1 MKYLDETWQREEHF
15 RFFQSRENP
24 RINISFKVNIE
35 NIYIFRNIH
44 KLRFSD
50 CIYFA
55 ALRAANSIDG
65 FRQRI
70 VDLRPVEF
78 DNIDAAFTYIP
89 KDRKFHCN
97 CVAKFDPRF
106 SFFSSNISDAR
117 SLADVKPT
125 LYPDGGNVQSLI
137 YFSSLPGIPI
147 LSATN
152 PWGNPW
158 IDSVPRFLFGNKE
171 SSGEITISIE
181 ALHSFIDGV
190 HLRDFFVFFKEILD
204 DPGKFFLENGS

>member
-1 MKYLDETWQREEHF
+1 MKYLDDTWQRKEHF

-24 RINISFKVNIE
+24 RISVSFKVNIDKL
-35 NIYIFRNIH
+35 YIFKCAHNF
-44 KLRFSD
+44 RFSD

-55 ALRAANSIDG
+55 ALSAANGVDG

-89 KDRKFHCN
+89 KNRKFHCN
-97 CVAKFDPRF
+97 CVAKFNKDF
-106 SFFSSNISDAR
+106 YFFSSNISDAR
-117 SLADVKPT
+117 SLADSEPT
-125 LYPDGGNVQSLI
+125 LYPEGGNVQSLV
-137 YFSSLPGIPI
+137 YLSCLPDIPI

-158 IDSVPRFLFGNKE
+158 IDSVPRFLFGKKE
-171 SSGEITISIE
+171 SSGEITIAIE
-181 ALHSFIDGV
+181 ALHSFIDGI
-190 HLRDFFVFFKEILD
+190 HLRDFFIFFEEILNA
-204 DPGKFFLENGS
+204 PERFFL